1 MPSEQADVPWRLNG
15 VRKAV
20 NVAAVVVAALM
31 GAASISTAV
40 PPPAPNPSDSEIG
53 SGRRAAEADDPARP
67 GRVNERSRVVPA
79 PATRPGTSSL
89 L

>member
-1 MPSEQADVPWRLNG
+1 MTDDLVYLDHNATTPVAEQVL
-15 VRKAV
+15 
-20 NVAAVVVAALM
+20 AAMLPYLTEAF
-31 GAASISTAV
+31 G
-40 PPPAPNPSDSEIG
+40 NPSSPHAP
-53 SGRRAAEADDPARP
+53 GRRAAEADDPARP